1 MEKNR
6 KPRGLRNCNPLNI
19 RKTNQL
25 FQGLADEQDDP
36 DFFRFRTMG
45 WGYRAAFVIL
55 RTYAHKYGIK
65 TIREIIGRWAPPEDH
80 NDTGIYIRMVCC
92 LSGLEADQVLNPYD
106 GKVMI
111 PLVAAMSRVEN
122 GLPAIMAEVKEGWRL
137 YMG

>member
-1 MEKNR
+1 MEKKR

-25 FQGLADEQDDP
+25 FQGLSDEQDDP
-36 DFFRFRTMG
+36 EFFRFRTMG

-55 RTYAHKYGIK
+55 RTYARKYGIR
-65 TIREIIGRWAPPEDH
+65 TIRDIISRWAPPEDH
-80 NDTGIYIRMVCC
+80 NDTDIYIRMVCC

-106 GKVMI
+106 SKVMI

-122 GLPAIMAEVKEGWRL
+122 GVPAVMTEVKEGWRL